1 MMNILI
7 LGNASD
13 AHAVHLNGALEQAGA
28 IVHYWNTQDF
38 PTQIQLSWQPH
49 LGSGCLNISEGINI
63 QLQDIHSIFWRN
75 FTGVFVPQLNEP
87 DPHQIALRDASS
99 ALRSFIQAC
108 PAHWVN
114 SWRAYQFHQEKPLQL
129 AKAKQV
135 GVTIPATLISNDPNE
150 VAAFARLHQ
159 DVIFKPVY
167 GGVHTQRV
175 TTEHLEPERL
185 QKALRIAPITL
196 QEYIPGTNVR
206 SYVIGDSIY
215 TAEIRS
221 DQLDFRADPA
231 AQLIPLET
239 PESVRAQCL
248 AIARAFWLEWTAID
262 WRVTPT
268 GDYVFLE
275 ANPSPMFI
283 HFEKQTGFPLTQ
295 ELVNLLMS

>member
-1 MMNILI
+1 MNVLI

-13 AHAVHLNGALEQAGA
+13 AHAVHLKSALEQAGA
-28 IVHYWNTQDF
+28 IVHYWDTQDF
-38 PTQIQLSWQPH
+38 PTQLQLSWQPH
-49 LGSGCLNISEGINI
+49 LDIGHLTLPDGKKLD
-63 QLQDIHSIFWRN
+63 LHDIHSVFWRN
-75 FTGVFVPQLNEP
+75 FTGVFVPPLHEP
-87 DPHQIALRDASS
+87 DPHNIALRDASS

-135 GVTIPATLISNDPNE
+135 GVPIPATLISNDPDE
-150 VAAFARLHQ
+150 VEAFAHLYN

-175 TTEHLEPERL
+175 TAAHLKPERL
-185 QKALRIAPITL
+185 QKALRLAPITI
-196 QEYIPGTNVR
+196 QEYVPGTNVR
-206 SYVIGDSIY
+206 SYVIGNSVY

-221 DQLDFRADPA
+221 DRLDFRADPA

-248 AIARAFWLEWTAID
+248 TIARAFWLEWTAID
-262 WRVTPT
+262 WRLTPT

-283 HFEKQTGFPLTQ
+283 HFERQTGFPLSQ